1 MDNKSDKISR
11 SKDMLRRIK
20 DFILYAGT
28 DKESYLQVKESI
40 ESTNQR
46 TSMVFSSV
54 AFVLILTMAI
64 LSYFVEGFMASRNVY
79 ICGTL
84 FALLLLLLSI
94 GARKYPALTYAGVYL
109 AISGFMIYGI
119 AIGTI
124 TRPGEAT
131 VTFMVMLLLM
141 PLIFIDKPIRIAL
154 CLILYIIVFIVAAF
168 NTKTGATLSVDV
180 SDAIIF
186 GLLAIASGSIVIRA
200 KVKGYVLENRLHIMS
215 ETDQL
220 TGLNNRNCY
229 EWRLKTYHD
238 VSHKSLGCIYIDAN
252 GLHDLNNTKG
262 HKAGDEM
269 LQFIANEVRNHFGVR
284 DTYRIGGDEF
294 VAFVIDGDEETIDKA
309 VHELTGRVEE
319 MGYHAAVG
327 YEFMPHPVLDINKLI
342 VQAESKMYKDKS
354 EYYKNH
360 DRRAR

>member
-1 MDNKSDKISR
+1 MFSKIR
-11 SKDMLRRIK
+11 
-20 DFILYAGT
+20 DFVLYAGT
-28 DKESYLQVKESI
+28 DKESYLQIKDSI
-40 ESTNQR
+40 ENTNQR

-54 AFVLILTMAI
+54 AFVLIFTMAI
-64 LSYFVEGFMASRNVY
+64 LSCFVEGFMASRNVY
-79 ICGTL
+79 ICGTV
-84 FALLLLLLSI
+84 FALVLLLLSF
-94 GARKYPALTYAGVYL
+94 GAKKYPALTYVGVYL
-109 AISGFMIYGI
+109 AISGFMLYGI
-119 AIGTI
+119 ALGTI
-124 TRPGEAT
+124 TRPTEAT

-141 PLIFIDKPIRIAL
+141 PLIFIDKPIKMAL
-154 CLILYIIVFIVAAF
+154 CLIFYIIVFIVAAF

-200 KVKGYVLENRLHIMS
+200 KIKGYVLENRLHIMS

-229 EWRLKTYHD
+229 EWKLKTYHE
-238 VSHKSLGCIYIDAN
+238 VSKKSLGCIYVDVN

-269 LQFIANEVRNHFGVR
+269 LKFIANEVRKQFGVK

-294 VAFVIDGDEETIDKA
+294 VAFAIDGDEEA
-309 VHELTGRVEE
+309 VERKVRELVSQVEE
-319 MGYHAAVG
+319 KGYHTAVG
-327 YEFMPHPVLDINKLI
+327 YEVMNHSELDVNQLI

-360 DRRAR
+360 DRRART